1 MIMARRKSD
10 PEPEGSWMDTYG
22 DMVTLLLTFFVMLF
36 AMSSMDKTRE
46 QIVIASLSGAP
57 VEVIAQII
65 AENTGEKDS
74 DAVLSIFDPKG
85 DEVQSDEFDNFY
97 EYLKE
102 VIASSGNQDNVQLE
116 MTDLAIYL
124 KFRDKIFFAPDSDVL
139 LDSGMDVLS
148 DICGGLSDIDDKI
161 LSIKVSGH
169 TAQALTSDTN
179 EWDLSSG
186 RADAVV
192 NYLISLNV
200 SDSSKYSATG
210 YGKYRPVADNNTDEG
225 RLQNRRVE
233 IVIIRNDADF
243 SDQKVLDEL
252 FKLEFGSNYLQ
263 SVDPE
268 GNSREPELDENA
280 AGAVN
285 QLNDGFLES

>member
-1 MIMARRKSD
+1 MARRKSD

-65 AENTGEKDS
+65 AENTGEKDTDS
-74 DAVLSIFDPKG
+74 VLSIFDPNG
-85 DEVQSDEFDNFY
+85 EEVGEDEFDNFY

-102 VIASSGNQDNVQLE
+102 VIAASGNQDNVQAE

-139 LDSGMDVLS
+139 LDTGRDVLS

-210 YGKYRPVADNNTDEG
+210 YGKYRPVADNNSDEG

-268 GNSREPELDENA
+268 GNSRDPELDENA

-285 QLNDGFLES
+285 QLNDGFLEN

>member
-1 MIMARRKSD
+1 MARRKSD

-22 DMVTLLLTFFVMLF
+22 DMVTLLLTFFVLLF
-36 AMSSMDKTRE
+36 SMSSMDKHRE

-65 AENTGEKDS
+65 AENTGEKDTDS
-74 DAVLSIFDPKG
+74 VLSIFDPNG
-85 DEVQSDEFDNFY
+85 EEVGEDEFDNFY

-102 VIASSGNQDNVQLE
+102 VIAASGNQDNVQAE

-139 LDSGMDVLS
+139 LDTGKDVLS

-210 YGKYRPVADNNTDEG
+210 YGKYRPVADNNSDEG

-268 GNSREPELDENA
+268 GNSRDPELDENA

-285 QLNDGFLES
+285 QLNDGFLEN

>member
-1 MIMARRKSD
+1 MARRKSD

-22 DMVTLLLTFFVMLF
+22 DMVTLLLTFFVLLF
-36 AMSSMDKTRE
+36 SMSSMDKQRE

-65 AENTGEKDS
+65 AENTGEKDT
-74 DAVLSIFDPKG
+74 DAVLSIFDPNG
-85 DEVQSDEFDNFY
+85 EEVGEDEFDNFY

-102 VIASSGNQDNVQLE
+102 VIAASGNQDNVQAE

-139 LDSGMDVLS
+139 LDTGREVLS

-210 YGKYRPVADNNTDEG
+210 YGKYRPVADNNSDEG

-268 GNSREPELDENA
+268 GNSREAQLDENA

-285 QLNDGFLES
+285 ALGDGFLEN

>member
-1 MIMARRKSD
+1 MARRKSD

-22 DMVTLLLTFFVMLF
+22 DMVTLLLTFFVLLF
-36 AMSSMDKTRE
+36 SMSSMDKQRE

-65 AENTGEKDS
+65 AENTGEKDT
-74 DAVLSIFDPKG
+74 DAVLSIFDPNG
-85 DEVQSDEFDNFY
+85 EEVGEDEFDNFY
-97 EYLKE
+97 KYLKE
-102 VIASSGNQDNVQLE
+102 VIAASGNQDNVQAE

-139 LDSGMDVLS
+139 LDTGREVLS

-192 NYLISLNV
+192 NYLISLNI

-210 YGKYRPVADNNTDEG
+210 YGKYRPVADNNSDEG

-268 GNSREPELDENA
+268 GNSREAQLDENA
-280 AGAVN
+280 ADAVN
-285 QLNDGFLES
+285 ALSDGFLEN

>member
-1 MIMARRKSD
+1 MARRKSD

-74 DAVLSIFDPKG
+74 DAVLSIFDPNG
-85 DEVQSDEFDNFY
+85 DEVGEDEFDNFY

-102 VIASSGNQDNVQLE
+102 VIASSGNQDNVQAE

-124 KFRDKIFFAPDSDVL
+124 KFRDKIFFEPDSDVL

-169 TAQALTSDTN
+169 TAQSLTSDTN